1 MPFIFL
7 RLKFTGTIAFLFKGL
22 CYQGS
27 CATLCLTWASH
38 LSSSSWGAS
47 VGLDKCESA
56 SIHKKTWQVFKRRWG
71 QNLRAPVWPVLASSR
86 KTELTRHK
94 ALRPPSSI
102 SPSPTPRPKLET
114 FGNKLEKKN
123 NEKHWYIKA
132 TSSTAETCGTC
143 KTEEN
148 DFNAIFRPRSSLT
161 KKDAMKSLNRM
172 PLMHNAT
179 NSWRFVSGS
188 NARSPGK
195 LTMEHCITVSLSSIE
210 HTYSHAPCSLAR
222 FYYANE
228 LNGNLRCSI
237 VMSKISTQ
245 LDWVWWH
252 KCNTSSDRSRILSSL
267 TKCFV
272 VAWLINQQP
281 PNIPPQSNGLIGGY
295 VREWVGWPAT
305 IQKDTKDIHGR
316 SSHDAGDNLSSF
328 STLKLCHRTLFVG
341 SRNRPSLKAASA
353 SLCGWKDGDV

>member
-1 MPFIFL
+1 MWKCFNPQKDLTSIQKTL
-7 RLKFTGTIAFLFKGL
+7 GAKSTSSCMASACFK
-22 CYQGS
+22 QKNWTNQ
-27 CATLCLTWASH
+27 AQ
-38 LSSSSWGAS
+38 S
-47 VGLDKCESA
+47 V
-56 SIHKKTWQVFKRRWG
+56 
-71 QNLRAPVWPVLASSR
+71 ASSVFDISFSHSSAKVGNIWKQTWEEKQW
-86 KTELTRHK
+86 KTL
-94 ALRPPSSI
+94 I
-102 SPSPTPRPKLET
+102 
-114 FGNKLEKKN
+114 
-123 NEKHWYIKA
+123 YIKA

-195 LTMEHCITVSLSSIE
+195 LTMEYCITVSLSSIE

-281 PNIPPQSNGLIGGY
+281 PNIPPQKQRFDRG
-295 VREWVGWPAT
+295 VR
-305 IQKDTKDIHGR
+305 
-316 SSHDAGDNLSSF
+316 
-328 STLKLCHRTLFVG
+328 
-341 SRNRPSLKAASA
+341 
-353 SLCGWKDGDV
+353 